1 MRARRYSFSKNQEN
15 VNVKISMEFALDNL
29 WFGAVFFRD
38 PGIEESLER
47 LTWVLRKVLAS
58 FRLQKGGH

>member
-1 MRARRYSFSKNQEN
+1 
-15 VNVKISMEFALDNL
+15 MEFALDNL
-29 WFGAVFFRD
+29 WFGADFFRD

-47 LTWVLRKVLAS
+47 LTWVLRKVLTS